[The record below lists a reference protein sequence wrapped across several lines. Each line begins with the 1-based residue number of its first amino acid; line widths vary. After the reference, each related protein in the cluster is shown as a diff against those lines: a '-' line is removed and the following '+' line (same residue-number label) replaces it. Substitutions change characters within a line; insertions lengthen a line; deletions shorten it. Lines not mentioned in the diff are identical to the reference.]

1 MKSLSLLATFTILL
15 SFNINLAV
23 IQFPWM
29 YYLPYGKTVTL
40 KTLFQNETEKILIKT
55 CKWITPNNVELIPD
69 VYIKDMSRYSIVKSK
84 CELTIKNIQKDTNG
98 VYHCNIN
105 DKYISKAMLNVHG
118 APKASLLE
126 EFTPNLIAGF
136 STFGG
141 NIIKSNFVCIK

>member
-1 MKSLSLLATFTILL
+1 MKYLSLITTCTLL
-15 SFNINLAV
+15 FSLEQTLAV
-23 IQFPWM
+23 IEFPWM

-40 KTLFQNETEKILIKT
+40 KPLFQNETEKILIKT
-55 CKWITPNNVELIPD
+55 CKWITPNNVEIIPD
-69 VYIKDMSRYSIVKSK
+69 VYMIDKSRYSIVKSK
-84 CELTIKNIQKDTNG
+84 CELTINNIQKDTNG

-141 NIIKSNFVCIK
+141 ILIKHLFILF